1 MFPRLRQKIGT
12 ALADRIDLMVE
23 FSTLGEYALADD
35 LLPVAL
41 HDDRP
46 LAGGESSCGRAAT
59 ALVGIDRSRSRD
71 DCPLRPLSR
80 GRAD

>member
-46 LAGGESSCGRAAT
+46 LAAANSSCGRAAT
-59 ALVGIDRSRSRD
+59 GLDLNRSRSRD